1 MNARNVLRQILL
13 ILLIVSSGAVI
24 AQGRFTVNGRMKVE
38 AGDLAGARAVVYK
51 NGVKERTLT
60 SNLSK
65 FSLDL
70 ELNANYIISFEKDGF
85 VSKKLS
91 FDTRVPSDA
100 APNGF
105 TPFDFA
111 VSLFKQYDDI
121 NMVVFNQPVG
131 MIRYDNAAGDFD
143 YDTDYTKS
151 IQSQLQEAVV
161 KVEKRQKE
169 EQQSAANEAKAKA
182 EAAKAEAKAK
192 AEADKQAAAQAAA
205 EAKAKAEAEKQVAA
219 EAKARSE
226 QDRQVAAQ
234 AKAEQ
239 AKQEAA
245 RKEEERQRAQQAVK
259 EEPKPAP
266 PPSPVQDKP
275 KPQPTPP
282 PVPQRNA
289 LASKAQEGQD
299 ERRTIEPVLVEEPS
313 RMAPARINE
322 STEARPAVT
331 KEEPIINRTEDLI
344 VESGKVTTVVQL
356 ESNGVVTEYRRVFH
370 KWGGTFFFKDGS
382 ACSQTEYDQVTRQE
396 QLAGASPRGKLD

>member
-1 MNARNVLRQILL
+1 MN
-13 ILLIVSSGAVI
+13 
-24 AQGRFTVNGRMKVE
+24 
-38 AGDLAGARAVVYK
+38 GARAVVYK
-51 NGVKERTLT
+51 DGVKERSLT

-70 ELNANYIISFEKDGF
+70 ELGANYIISFEKDGF

-121 NMVVFNQPVG
+121 NTVVFNQPVG

-169 EQQSAANEAKAKA
+169 EQQAASSEAKAKA
-182 EAAKAEAKAK
+182 EAAKAEAKARS
-192 AEADKQAAAQAAA
+192 EQEKQAAAL
-205 EAKAKAEAEKQVAA
+205 V
-219 EAKARSE
+219 
-226 QDRQVAAQ
+226 
-234 AKAEQ
+234 KAEQ
-239 AKQEAA
+239 AKLEAA

-259 EEPKPAP
+259 EEPKPP
-266 PPSPVQDKP
+266 PPPAPVQEKP
-275 KPQPTPP
+275 KPQPPPP

-289 LASKAQEGQD
+289 LASEAHEGED
-299 ERRTIEPVLVEEPS
+299 ARRSIEPVLVEEPS
-313 RMAPARINE
+313 PVAPARANE
-322 STEARPAVT
+322 SLESRPVVT
-331 KEEPIINRTEDLI
+331 VEEIIVNRTEDLI
-344 VESGKVTTVVQL
+344 VESG
-356 ESNGVVTEYRRVFH
+356 R
-370 KWGGTFFFKDGS
+370 
-382 ACSQTEYDQVTRQE
+382 
-396 QLAGASPRGKLD
+396 

>member
-1 MNARNVLRQILL
+1 MNARELLRPFLL
-13 ILLIVSSGAVI
+13 LAFIGSTGIAL

-38 AGDLAGARAVVYK
+38 SGDLNGARAVVYK

-70 ELNANYIISFEKDGF
+70 ELGANYIISFEKDGF

-121 NMVVFNQPVG
+121 NTVVFNQPVG

-169 EQQSAANEAKAKA
+169 EQQAASTEAKAKA

-192 AEADKQAAAQAAA
+192 AEADKQAAAQA
-205 EAKAKAEAEKQVAA
+205 
-219 EAKARSE
+219 
-226 QDRQVAAQ
+226 
-234 AKAEQ
+234 KAEQ
-239 AKQEAA
+239 AKVEAA
-245 RKEEERQRAQQAVK
+245 RKEEERQRAQQAVR
-259 EEPKPAP
+259 EEPKPP
-266 PPSPVQDKP
+266 PPPAPVQEKP
-275 KPQPTPP
+275 KPQPPPP
-282 PVPQRNA
+282 PVPQRNT
-289 LASKAQEGQD
+289 LASKAHDGQD
-299 ERRTIEPVLVEEPS
+299 ARRSIEAVLVEEPS
-313 RMAPARINE
+313 RMALARANE
-322 STEARPAVT
+322 SLESRPPAMIEEAIV
-331 KEEPIINRTEDLI
+331 NRTEDLI
-344 VESGKVTTVVQL
+344 VESGKVTTVVRL
-356 ESNGVVTEYRRVFH
+356 ESDGVVTEYRRVFH
-370 KWGGTFFFKDGS
+370 KWGGTYFFKDGL
-382 ACSQTEYDQVTRQE
+382 ACSQTEYDQATRHE